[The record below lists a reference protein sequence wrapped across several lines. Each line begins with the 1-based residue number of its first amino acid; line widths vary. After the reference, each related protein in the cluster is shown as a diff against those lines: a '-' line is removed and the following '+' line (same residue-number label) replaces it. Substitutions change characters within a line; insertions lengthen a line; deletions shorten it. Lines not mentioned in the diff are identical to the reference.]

1 VPSVLLEAAASG
13 RPVVATDIPGCRDV
27 VVEGETGSLVP
38 PGEVKALTE
47 ALATLMGDPDMR
59 NKMGARARARAQE
72 RFDQEEVNV
81 KTIAIYERL
90 LAAGR

>member
-1 VPSVLLEAAASG
+1 MTGHVFH
-13 RPVVATDIPGCRDV
+13 PGHEPLHGVTV

-47 ALATLMGDPDMR
+47 ALATLMGDPDLR
-59 NKMGARARARAQE
+59 KKMGVRARVRAQE